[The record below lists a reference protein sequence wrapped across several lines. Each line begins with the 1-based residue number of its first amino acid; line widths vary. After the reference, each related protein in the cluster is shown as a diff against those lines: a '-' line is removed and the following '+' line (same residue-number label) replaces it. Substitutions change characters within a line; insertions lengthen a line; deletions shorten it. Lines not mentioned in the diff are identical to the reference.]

1 MNTWSQREFDRL
13 TELDAAGVSD
23 WFVNAGVRKIRAKRV
38 VKAVQRPV
46 GVRAEQ
52 PAPSAPVGEFVGMQ
66 GEFAVYRGVS
76 L

>member
-13 TELDAAGVSD
+13 QELDAAGVSD
-23 WFVNAGVRKIRAKRV
+23 WFVIRAKRA

-46 GVRAEQ
+46 AVAAEQ
-52 PAPSAPVGEFVGMQ
+52 TAPSVPVGEFVGMD